1 MGQKQTASEPPKQT
15 FESAIERLE
24 RIVEEM
30 EGDNLPLEQLLERYE
45 EGSRLVKV
53 CQEKLE
59 TAEKRVELITR
70 GASGKPQV
78 AAFEPSAA
86 AVAAETKE
94 DPEAKEIE
102 HAAATGAGKVSP
114 KKSAPSPAAADVSL
128 F

>member
-15 FESAIERLE
+15 FETAIERLE

-30 EGDNLPLEQLLERYE
+30 EGDNLPLEQLLDRYE

-59 TAEKRVELITR
+59 AAEKRVELITR
-70 GASGKPQV
+70 GPAGKPQV
-78 AAFEPSAA
+78 APFEPPT
-86 AVAAETKE
+86 VAAGEKE
-94 DPEAKEIE
+94 ESEAKEIE
-102 HAAATGAGKVSP
+102 HAAATGAGKISST
-114 KKSAPSPAAADVSL
+114 KKPAPSSAAADVSL